1 MNRQY
6 RILILGVATTL
17 LACTESFDSKGGHE
31 PQLVVYS
38 VMTAQTDTQLVRVY
52 STYDPPAY
60 NPLDVVTDNPVTDAQ
75 VSISRG
81 GQTYGLRDTLIT
93 RIDKTRFASDIRAF
107 VANPLTVQPGT
118 VYTLSINSPTRGT
131 ITASTTVP
139 DKALMLLVNSFAVV
153 SPSLFTDQDIS
164 LQITLSRHTKGYLL
178 RLYLAY
184 EYTSGSIT
192 YTKWSEVPSSIRTI
206 GTETIESFP
215 RLVRRTSAS
224 TATSAGRETASIP
237 NQAYRHA
244 INKIKSQYGGLN
256 LKFLSAIFILSQVE
270 TNFYNY
276 YNVANGFQ
284 DQFSIRTDEPD
295 YSSIKGGVGVFGG
308 MVNDTLV
315 MSLPAFIN

>member
-1 MNRQY
+1 MNRQC
-6 RILILGVATTL
+6 RVLILGVATTL

-75 VSISRG
+75 VTISRG
-81 GQTYGLRDTLIT
+81 GQTYGLRDTFIT
-93 RIDKTRFASDIRAF
+93 RIDKSRYTSDIRAF
-107 VANPLTVQPGT
+107 VANPLSVQPGSA
-118 VYTLSINSPTRGT
+118 YTLNINSPTRGT
-131 ITASTTVP
+131 ITASATIP
-139 DKALMLLVNSFAVV
+139 DKALMILVNPFAVDA
-153 SPSLFTDQDIS
+153 PSVFTNQDLS
-164 LQITLSRHTKGYLL
+164 LQVTLSRHTKGYLM
-178 RLYLAY
+178 RLYLVY
-184 EYTSGSIT
+184 EYTSGGIT
-192 YTKWSEVPSSIRTI
+192 YTKWSEVPSTVRTI
-206 GTETIESFP
+206 GAETIESFP
-215 RLVRRTSAS
+215 RLVRRTSTV
-224 TATSAGRETASIP
+224 TATSSGRESVSIP
-237 NQAYRHA
+237 NQAYRHQ

-256 LKFLSAIFILSQVE
+256 LRFLSVIFILTQVE

-315 MSLPAFIN
+315 KALPAFID

>member
-6 RILILGVATTL
+6 RILILSVATTL
-17 LACTESFDSKGGHE
+17 LACQESFDSKGGHD

-60 NPLDVVTDNPVTDAQ
+60 DPLTVVTDNPVTDAQ
-75 VSISRG
+75 VTISTG
-81 GQTYGLRDTLIT
+81 GQTYVLRDTLIT
-93 RIDKTRFASDIRAF
+93 RIDRSRYASDIRAF
-107 VANPLTVQPGT
+107 IANPLSVQPG
-118 VYTLSINSPTRGT
+118 VAYTLSINSPTRGI
-131 ITASTTVP
+131 ITASATIP
-139 DKALMLLVNSFAVV
+139 DKGSMILVNPFAVEA
-153 SPSLFTDQDIS
+153 PSLFTGQDLS
-164 LQITLSRHTKGYLL
+164 LQVTLSRHARGYVM
-178 RLYLAY
+178 RLYLVY

-192 YTKWSEVPSSIRTI
+192 YTKWSEVPSAVRTI
-206 GTETIESFP
+206 GNETIESFP
-215 RLVRRTSAS
+215 RLARRTSSS
-224 TATSAGRETASIP
+224 TTTSGGREAVSIP
-237 NQAYRHA
+237 NSAYRHQ
-244 INKIKSQYGGLN
+244 INKIIAQYGGLN

-315 MSLPAFIN
+315 KTLPASFE